1 MTRQEKAARNE
12 KIAALRRENWSMADI
27 AERFG
32 ITQSCVSIICKNIGL
47 GGKRSFKKPRYNPE
61 KRSAQT
67 IKGREADEPRRIKLI
82 EERLPGFEYFGNFT
96 GSDGTADIR
105 CKKCGTV
112 ITRSWVAIRHG
123 NVACDVCRAEAT
135 AAKKAQ
141 GKAAQEAA
149 KEAKAKAQK
158 LKKFFTQNQE
168 QLELRCCAK
177 CGAWFV
183 PKRKAQQCCS
193 RRCAES
199 LNNTRKKDRRLRL
212 LGGYNEEIT
221 LPRLYQRDGG
231 ICYLCGKPCNW
242 QDFEIRDDGTF
253 IAGDWYPSIDHVV
266 ALHDGGAHAWDN
278 VRLAHRWCNSKK
290 H

>member
-32 ITQSCVSIICKNIGL
+32 MTASCVSTICKNFGL
-47 GGKRSFKKPRYNPE
+47 GGKRSFKKSTYNPE

-67 IKGREADEPRRIKLI
+67 IKHREADEPRRVKLI
-82 EERLPGFEYFGNFT
+82 EERLPEFEYIGNFT

-112 ITRSWVAIRHG
+112 ITRSWVAIRHKQ
-123 NVACDVCRAEAT
+123 VACEVCRAKAT
-135 AAKKAQ
+135 VAKKAQ
-141 GKAAQEAA
+141 EKAAQEAA
-149 KEAKAKAQK
+149 KEAKAKARK
-158 LKKFFTQNQE
+158 LKVFTQNQE

-177 CGAWFV
+177 CGSWFV
-183 PKRKAQQCCS
+183 PKRRNQQCCS

-212 LGGYNEEIT
+212 LGGYNEAIT

-231 ICYLCGKPCNW
+231 VCYLCGKACDW

-266 ALHDGGAHAWDN
+266 ALHDGGAHEWDN

>member
-32 ITQSCVSIICKNIGL
+32 ITESCVSTICKKFGL
-47 GGKRSFKKPRYNPE
+47 GGCKSSKKGTYNACKRAEHTVHMRKD
-61 KRSAQT
+61 
-67 IKGREADEPRRIKLI
+67 DEPRRIQLI
-82 EERLPGFEYFGNFT
+82 EERLPGFEYIGNFT

-123 NVACDVCRAEAT
+123 NVACDVCRAEAS

-141 GKAAQEAA
+141 EKAAQEAA

-290 H
+290 R

>member
-32 ITQSCVSIICKNIGL
+32 ITVSCVSIICKNIGL

-61 KRSAQT
+61 KQSAQT

-123 NVACDVCRAEAT
+123 NVACDVCRAEAS

-141 GKAAQEAA
+141 EKAAQEAA

-212 LGGYNEEIT
+212 LGRYNEEIT

-290 H
+290 R